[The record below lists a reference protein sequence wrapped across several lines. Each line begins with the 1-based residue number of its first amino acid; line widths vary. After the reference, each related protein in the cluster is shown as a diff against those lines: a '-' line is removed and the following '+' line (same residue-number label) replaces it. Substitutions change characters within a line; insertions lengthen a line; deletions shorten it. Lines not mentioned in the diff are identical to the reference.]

1 MQNSN
6 LAIYK
11 TALETELRVS
21 CRTFEMCKS
30 AFVLCGV
37 TLNIVSLDPFS
48 RARPYL
54 RSLPLGV

>member
-30 AFVLCGV
+30 AFDVCGGAPK
-37 TLNIVSLDPFS
+37 NCFQF
-48 RARPYL
+48 
-54 RSLPLGV
+54 